1 MEKSANFNQ
10 PGGVFMNKSEFKCQS
25 VDEYIAG
32 FPKNIQE
39 KLKSIRMIIKKA
51 APDALETISYQMPA
65 YKLNGIL
72 LYFAGYKNHIG
83 FYPLASAIKTFKS
96 KIESYSYSKGSIQFP
111 IDEKLP
117 KDLIEEI
124 AKYRVAENAEKV
136 SKNRKT
142 KPSERKK

>member
-1 MEKSANFNQ
+1 
-10 PGGVFMNKSEFKCQS
+10 MNKSESKCQS
-25 VDEYIAG
+25 VDEYISG
-32 FPKNIQE
+32 FPKNIQD

-83 FYPLASAIKTFKS
+83 FYPLASAIKAFKS

-124 AKYRVAENAEKV
+124 AEYRVAENAEKV
-136 SKNRKT
+136 RKNRKI
-142 KPSERKK
+142 K

>member
-10 PGGVFMNKSEFKCQS
+10 PGGVFMNKSESKCQS
-25 VDEYIAG
+25 VDEYISG
-32 FPKNIQE
+32 FPKNIQD

-83 FYPLASAIKTFKS
+83 FYPLASAIKAFKS

-124 AKYRVAENAEKV
+124 AEYRVAENAEKV
-136 SKNRKT
+136 RKNRKI
-142 KPSERKK
+142 K

>member
-1 MEKSANFNQ
+1 
-10 PGGVFMNKSEFKCQS
+10 MNKSESKCQS
-25 VDEYIAG
+25 VDEYISG
-32 FPKNIQE
+32 FPKNVQE
-39 KLKSIRMIIKKA
+39 KLKSIRMIIKNA
-51 APDALETISYQMPA
+51 APEALETISYQMPA

-83 FYPLASAIKTFKS
+83 FYPLASAIKAFKS
-96 KIESYSYSKGSIQFP
+96 KIENYNYSKGSIQFP

-124 AKYRVAENAEKV
+124 AEYRVAENAKKL

-142 KPSERKK
+142 KSSEGKK